1 MLLFFLRCA
10 TNLTG
15 FCASMCIR
23 VRGHWGGSCSPVKDR
38 LAGWTFQNWDSGLL
52 PWFLELSAPAQR
64 DTLPLHTVLPV
75 LQSWKVSSK
84 SSFFFFFFH
93 PLAFLPSFLW
103 VTAADLAHV
112 HHLPKHN
119 LSDDSSADVAQT
131 RRTFHQSLQRP
142 VTLTHSQPKA
152 FLITEENYW
161 RSGELRLP
169 SHSLYIRSILN
180 KYFF

>member
-1 MLLFFLRCA
+1 MLPILRAFVLRCA
-10 TNLTG
+10 SGSVGTEGARAFLSRTG
-15 FCASMCIR
+15 WQGGHFKTGTQVCFPGSWNCLRRPSGTRCHSTLFCPSCKVEKCQASQ
-23 VRGHWGGSCSPVKDR
+23 V
-38 LAGWTFQNWDSGLL
+38 
-52 PWFLELSAPAQR
+52 
-64 DTLPLHTVLPV
+64 
-75 LQSWKVSSK
+75 
-84 SSFFFFFFH
+84 FFFFSSSGL
-93 PLAFLPSFLW
+93 PSFLPSFW

-161 RSGELRLP
+161 RSGGLRLP